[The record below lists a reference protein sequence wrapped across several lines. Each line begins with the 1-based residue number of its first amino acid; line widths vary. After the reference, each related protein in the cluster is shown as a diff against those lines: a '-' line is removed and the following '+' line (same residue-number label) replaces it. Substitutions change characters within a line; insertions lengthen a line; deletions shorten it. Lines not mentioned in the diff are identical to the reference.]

1 MDGFLS
7 VDALRLYMEARISL
21 NSSDEGTTPGT
32 DSATDVP
39 TALSYVFPSLQFS
52 ENGLLEKWLFA
63 AELVRM
69 SFSQLEPISIEFQVW
84 RRMEG
89 QVTVINTTH
98 VTSPTRT
105 GYFNVY
111 EYTVDPPLP
120 VQAGDYVGILVQLP
134 SFLRPQWVPQHGVLE
149 ALRPENGT
157 ALPLFFAQVQGN
169 DDYFQ

>member
-63 AELVRM
+63 AELVCM
-69 SFSQLEPISIEFQVW
+69 SLSQLEPISIEFQVW

-105 GYFNVY
+105 GYTSMCMN
-111 EYTVDPPLP
+111 TLWTLHC
-120 VQAGDYVGILVQLP
+120 QCRLVTMLGYWC
-134 SFLRPQWVPQHGVLE
+134 SCRHS
-149 ALRPENGT
+149 
-157 ALPLFFAQVQGN
+157 
-169 DDYFQ
+169 